1 MPAAVL
7 RDLDD
12 RTIAAVSSCVGR
24 SNGVDRAIAG
34 LARHLA
40 KVHILLLAALF
51 VGGNGDDRRRH
62 RETALRVACVLPV
75 TIAVVA
81 AVGALTGRRRPFA
94 DDDTVTALL
103 DHAPGRSFPSRHAAC
118 AAAMTTVALRGAP
131 RFGRAMAVAGALL
144 AGSRVYAGLHY
155 PTDVVAGSAIGIGLG
170 MLARKKGAVNAVVR

>member
-1 MPAAVL
+1 MPTAVL

-24 SNGVDRAIAG
+24 SSIVDRSIAG
-34 LARHLA
+34 MASHLA
-40 KVHILLLAALF
+40 KVDILLLAALF
-51 VGGNGDDRRRH
+51 VGGSAGDRRRH

-81 AVGALTGRRRPFA
+81 AVGGLAGRRRPFA
-94 DDDTVTALL
+94 DDDAVTALL
-103 DHAPGRSFPSRHAAC
+103 NHAPGRSFPSRHAAC
-118 AAAMTTVALRGAP
+118 AAAMATVALRGAP
-131 RFGRAMAVAGALL
+131 RIGWIMAMAAALL

-170 MLARKKGAVNAVVR
+170 MLARQKGAVNAVGR